1 MLVINV
7 RFLSCKSFFLYVFP
21 EQFWLAKK
29 KGNQMILYCPAGTN
43 TELINSG
50 RFKENAEL
58 ALLTKKN
65 SSELINHEKASWS
78 HTSGGR
84 AQVNV

>member
-1 MLVINV
+1 
-7 RFLSCKSFFLYVFP
+7 
-21 EQFWLAKK
+21 
-29 KGNQMILYCPAGTN
+29 MILYCPAGTN
-43 TELINSG
+43 TELVNSG
-50 RFKENAEL
+50 RFKGDAEL

>member
-1 MLVINV
+1 MFSLN
-7 RFLSCKSFFLYVFP
+7 SFG
-21 EQFWLAKK
+21 WLRRR
-29 KGNQMILYCPAGTN
+29 GNQMILYCPAGTN
-43 TELINSG
+43 TELVNSG
-50 RFKENAEL
+50 RFKGDAEL